1 MSQMLS
7 AGGFKWVGRASQF
20 RKDVLKIYIEDTDKG
35 YILEVHV
42 QYPEKLNDLNNDL
55 PFLPERMKIQKIFS
69 LLA

>member
-7 AGGFKWVGRASQF
+7 AAGFKWVGRASQF

>member
-1 MSQMLS
+1 MLS

>member
-1 MSQMLS
+1 MLS

-55 PFLPERMKIQKIFS
+55 PFLPERMKIQNIFS

>member
-1 MSQMLS
+1 MLS

-55 PFLPERMKIQKIFS
+55 PFLPERMKIQNIFS
-69 LLA
+69 LLAW

>member
-1 MSQMLS
+1 MLS

-69 LLA
+69 LLAW

>member
-1 MSQMLS
+1 MLS
-7 AGGFKWVGRASQF
+7 AGRFKWVGRASQF

-42 QYPEKLNDLNNDL
+42 QYPEKLNDLHNDL
-55 PFLPERMKIQKIFS
+55 PFWPERMKIQKNFS

>member
-1 MSQMLS
+1 MLS
-7 AGGFKWVGRASQF
+7 AGGFKWVGGASQF

-42 QYPEKLNDLNNDL
+42 QCPEKLNDLHNDL